1 MTSLF
6 FAPEDSVAL
15 VGVARKYSG
24 DALVWLG
31 IQNGV
36 KELRS
41 RLRNA
46 TTKMQDLRLSIFAPL
61 SLLLNGIQNA
71 CIGQVKVLP
80 QRRRFSPGLGK
91 NVVRHTD
98 VKSARSRLRN
108 VTMQNK
114 LQLSIYIP
122 LVMQV

>member
-6 FAPEDSVAL
+6 FAPEDSVLCA
-15 VGVARKYSG
+15 GVARQYAG
-24 DALVWLG
+24 VARVYDG
-31 IQNGV
+31 IQTGV

-41 RLRNA
+41 RPRNA

-71 CIGQVKVLP
+71 CIVQVKVLP
-80 QRRRFSPGLGK
+80 QRTTFFRGN
-91 NVVRHTD
+91 NVVAPPRRQVGTFAIAERGNCRG
-98 VKSARSRLRN
+98 S
-108 VTMQNK
+108 Q

-122 LVMQV
+122 LVMQA